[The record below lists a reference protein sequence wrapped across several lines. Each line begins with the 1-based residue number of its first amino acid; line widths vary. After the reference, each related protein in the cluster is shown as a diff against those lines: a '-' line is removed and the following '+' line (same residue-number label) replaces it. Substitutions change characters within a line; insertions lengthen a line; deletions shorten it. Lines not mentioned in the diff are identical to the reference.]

1 MVIEVGGSGPR
12 QEVAEVDATRQWLR
26 DVVIGHNFCPFAKRE
41 LERDSIACSV
51 CDSAELSEL
60 LQSLVGQCRRL
71 DADPSIETLL
81 LIFPRGVADFDGF
94 LQLLELANEL
104 LFEQGYEGVYQLASF
119 HPDYCFEG
127 EATDDAANYTNRA
140 PYPVLHILREASL
153 ARALESVAQPELIPE
168 RNIAYARQLGIEQL
182 RAQLAACYQSTSTA
196 SWRPL

>member
-1 MVIEVGGSGPR
+1 MTEVGGRDSR
-12 QEVAEVDATRQWLR
+12 QEVTEVDATRRWLR

-41 LERDSIACSV
+41 LERDSIVYSV
-51 CDSAELSEL
+51 CDAAELSEQ
-60 LQSLVGQCRRL
+60 LQSLVGQCQRL
-71 DADPSIETLL
+71 DADPAIETLL
-81 LIFPRGVADFDGF
+81 LILPRGVADFDGF

-104 LFEQGYEGVYQLASF
+104 LLEQGYEGVYQLASF

-127 EATDDAANYTNRA
+127 EAADDAANYTNRA

-153 ARALESVAQPELIPE
+153 ARTLESVAQPELIPE

-196 SWRPL
+196 S